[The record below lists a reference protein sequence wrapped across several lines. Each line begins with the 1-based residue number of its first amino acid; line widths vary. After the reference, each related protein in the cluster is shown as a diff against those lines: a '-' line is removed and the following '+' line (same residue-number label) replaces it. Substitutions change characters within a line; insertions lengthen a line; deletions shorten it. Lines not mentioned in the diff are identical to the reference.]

1 MTDGFS
7 RGIFQVLSLKMC
19 YTAFIQTV
27 IEEMKRLLVKYDAVG
42 LSAPQVGL
50 PLQITVIQ
58 VT

>member
-1 MTDGFS
+1 M
-7 RGIFQVLSLKMC
+7 
-19 YTAFIQTV
+19 FIKTV
-27 IEEMKRLLVKYDAVG
+27 VDEMKKLLVKYDAIG

>member
-1 MTDGFS
+1 
-7 RGIFQVLSLKMC
+7 MC

>member
-1 MTDGFS
+1 MF
-7 RGIFQVLSLKMC
+7 VK
-19 YTAFIQTV
+19 TV
-27 IEEMKRLLVKYDAVG
+27 VDEMKRLLVRYDAVG

>member
-1 MTDGFS
+1 MATGYLVKIS
-7 RGIFQVLSLKMC
+7 ACTCAV
-19 YTAFIQTV
+19 FIQSV
-27 IEEMKRLLVKYDAVG
+27 VEEMKRLLVKYDAVG